1 MTTLIDDYLQH
12 LKIQLGLAHN
22 TIDSYRRDLAEFQA
36 VSQLADLTEAKP
48 AVLSA
53 YLKRLVT
60 AGRKPS
66 TIARKI
72 SSLRRFYA
80 HLLSQKLIESN
91 PTSGLSAP
99 RIARYH
105 PGHLTVQE
113 VDRIIEAID
122 TGKLVGLRDRAGVEL
137 LYGCGLR
144 ISELAHL
151 KLTDIEFEAGFVR
164 VWGKGNKQ
172 RLVPLGGCAKSAVE
186 GWIAKMPE
194 VLDRDKSE
202 LLFPSRR
209 GRPFSRV
216 GVWKIVKK
224 LAQQAGIT
232 KTVTPHTFRHS
243 FATHL
248 IDGGADLRVVQE
260 MLGHADISTTQIY
273 TTLDREYLIAE
284 HKRYH
289 PRESVHRPP
298 GEGS

>member
-1 MTTLIDDYLQH
+1 MTSLIDDYLQH
-12 LKIQLGLAHN
+12 LRIQRGLADN
-22 TIDSYRRDLAEFQA
+22 TIDSYRRDLLEF
-36 VSQLADLTEAKP
+36 STGSKLADLTRARP
-48 AVLSA
+48 ADMA
-53 YLKRLVT
+53 IYLKLLVNG
-60 AGRKPS
+60 GRKPS

-80 HLLSQKLIESN
+80 YLCSQKTIASN

-99 RIARYH
+99 KIARYH
-105 PGHLTVQE
+105 PSHLTVDE
-113 VDRIIEAID
+113 VGRVID
-122 TGKLVGLRDRAGVEL
+122 SIDINKRNGKRNRALIEL

-144 ISELAHL
+144 ISELSHL

-164 VWGKGNKQ
+164 VLGKGNKQ
-172 RLVPLGGCAKSAVE
+172 RLVPLGDCARAAVE
-186 GWIAKMPE
+186 VWLTEAPNILNG
-194 VLDRDKSE
+194 VGVE
-202 LLFPSRR
+202 LLFSSRQ
-209 GRPFSRV
+209 GRPLSRV
-216 GVWKIVKK
+216 GIWKIVKK
-224 LAQQAGIT
+224 LALQAGIT

-289 PRESVHRPP
+289 PRESAGNASGPA
-298 GEGS
+298 S

>member
-1 MTTLIDDYLQH
+1 MTSLVDDYLQH
-12 LKIQLGLAHN
+12 LKIQRGLADN
-22 TIDSYRRDLAEFQA
+22 TIDSYRRDLAEFA
-36 VSQLADLTEAKP
+36 IRSNLAKLTKAKP
-48 AVLSA
+48 TDMSI
-53 YLKRLVT
+53 YLKSLVNG
-60 AGRKPS
+60 GRKPS

-72 SSLRRFYA
+72 SSLRRFYSY
-80 HLLSQKLIESN
+80 LCSQKTIASN

-99 RIARYH
+99 KIARYH
-105 PGHLTVQE
+105 PSHLSVE
-113 VDRIIEAID
+113 EIGRVID
-122 TGKLVGLRDRAGVEL
+122 FIDINKRNGKRNRALVEL

-144 ISELAHL
+144 ISELSHL

-164 VWGKGNKQ
+164 VLGKGNKQ
-172 RLVPLGGCAKSAVE
+172 RLVPLGDCARAAVE
-186 GWIAKMPE
+186 AWLTE
-194 VLDRDKSE
+194 VPNNNDGVGEE
-202 LLFPSRR
+202 LLFSSRQ
-209 GRPFSRV
+209 GRPLSRV
-216 GVWKIVKK
+216 GLWKIIKK

-289 PRESVHRPP
+289 PRESASNPS
-298 GEGS
+298 GSAG